1 MEQLK
6 SMFKAF
12 SYHCGYYHLTDR
24 LRRIRDRQGRL
35 LVLTYHDLSDDPKPG
50 TGEKEL
56 LQLRPSVTK
65 RQFES
70 HLQVLKKGFKVVSL
84 PDIVRG
90 IKDKGRLEND
100 SVAITFDDGCESFY
114 RLAFTLLKKYYLP
127 ATQFLPTDFIDTGR
141 TFWWDELLQIVFRA
155 APQSRSASLLMPV
168 IGEKLAQQF
177 CSAGND
183 LRRKREF
190 LESLEFYLR
199 NIEEEQRGAKIK
211 SLKRILLP
219 DGDVKPTSSKTL
231 GWDQIAEMVRGGID
245 IGSHTCSH
253 LNLRFAS
260 SEKVEE
266 ELAESK
272 EIIERK
278 IKARVVCFA
287 YPYDADFGTHLRVKP
302 VLNDLK
308 YECACTSSSGVNL
321 SDLDPF
327 FLQRVTLPMT
337 AFRPVI
343 VRELLLNY
351 SGKFKEESPYA

>member
-1 MEQLK
+1 MERLK
-6 SMFKAF
+6 TMVKAF

-50 TGEKEL
+50 TPEEEL
-56 LQLRPSVTK
+56 FKLRPSVTK

-70 HLQVLKKGFKVVSL
+70 HLQVLKKGFKTASL
-84 PDIVRG
+84 PDVVKEM
-90 IKDKGRLEND
+90 KDRGRLEND

-114 RLAFTLLKKYYLP
+114 RLAFPLLKKYDLP
-127 ATQFLPTDFIDTGR
+127 ATLFLPTDFIGTGR
-141 TFWWDELLQIVFRA
+141 AFWWDELLQIVFRA
-155 APQSRSASLLMPV
+155 APQRKSASLLMPV
-168 IGEKLAQQF
+168 IGEKLAQRF
-177 CSAGND
+177 CSVGND
-183 LRRKREF
+183 LRRKRLF
-190 LESLEFYLR
+190 LESLELYLR
-199 NIEEEQRGAKIK
+199 NIEEEEREAKIK
-211 SLKRILLP
+211 DLKRILLP
-219 DGDVKPTSSKTL
+219 DQELKPASSKTL

-260 SEKVEE
+260 SEKAEE
-266 ELAESK
+266 ELAKSK
-272 EIIERK
+272 EIIERR

-287 YPYDADFGTHLRVKP
+287 YPYDADFETGLRVRP
-302 VLNDLK
+302 VLAGLK
-308 YECACTSSSGVNL
+308 YECACTSSAGVNL
-321 SDLDPF
+321 SGFDPF

-351 SGKFKEESPYA
+351 SGKFKGEAPYA